1 LLSEELLTKVLLML
15 LKIGQHPLPHL
26 WMMKKKCLS
35 LPYPHSFG
43 RLCYGTPESIT
54 ILLRLIGQFIELS

>member
-1 LLSEELLTKVLLML
+1 L

-26 WMMKKKCLS
+26 WMTKKKRLS

-43 RLCYGTPESIT
+43 RLCYGTPESIN
-54 ILLRLIGQFIELS
+54 ILL